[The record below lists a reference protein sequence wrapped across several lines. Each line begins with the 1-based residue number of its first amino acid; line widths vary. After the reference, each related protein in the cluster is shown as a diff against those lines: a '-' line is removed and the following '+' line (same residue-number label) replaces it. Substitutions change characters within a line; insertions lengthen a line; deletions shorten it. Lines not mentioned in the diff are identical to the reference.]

1 MAGLVTLLLGLV
13 VVVLVAG
20 LTTSFASERIA
31 KKLVSCGFI
40 FFTLV
45 LRLTRRDESEGDEGR
60 FDVVDKPDM

>member
-20 LTTSFASERIA
+20 VITSFASERLA
-31 KKLVSCGFI
+31 KKLVSCGLI
-40 FFTLV
+40 FFTFV
-45 LRLTRRDESEGDEGR
+45 LRLMRRDESEGDEGR